1 MWLFVWKRKT
11 REEDKRIKNFETNY
25 KIYIDKSKKE
35 MEIENQKYIEELND
49 KKELIKRVD
58 KFTRLGYSTLIKSIL
73 MFYEIKLDLENMKN
87 KN

>member
-1 MWLFVWKRKT
+1 
-11 REEDKRIKNFETNY
+11 
-25 KIYIDKSKKE
+25 